1 MFLNR
6 RIVPLL
12 GGLLLIVLVG
22 GCKSKFEKLRASNNI
37 AMKYQEA
44 VKLYEKKK
52 YSKAIILFEDLQT
65 KYRGQ
70 AEAEDLYYYTAYTA
84 YRLKDYTS
92 ARYHF
97 RSFATTYPNS
107 PRAEECRFMSA
118 YCFYVDSPRPSLDQ
132 ENTRKAIDEL
142 QLFINLY
149 PDGERTEEAGQLI
162 QNLRDKLEQ
171 KAFAN
176 AKLYYD
182 MGQPD
187 DYRAA
192 VIAFESMLKQY
203 PDTRY
208 AEEIEFLIL
217 KSQYLF
223 AQHSMPYRQ
232 ESRYSEAID
241 YYQSFIDN
249 YPESKFKKEADGLRS
264 DAEKQIAYIVKR
276 MDEINK
282 MREEHEQELGI
293 SKEESAVQESAPQGA
308 TTPAQAPTMQ

>member
-6 RIVPLL
+6 RIFSLWA
-12 GGLLLIVLVG
+12 GLLLVLLAG
-22 GCKSKFEKLRASNNI
+22 SCKSKFEKLRASNNI

-52 YSKAIILFEDLQT
+52 YSKAVVLFEDLMT

-70 AEAEDLYYYTAYTA
+70 AEAEDLYYYTAYTN
-84 YRLKDYTS
+84 YRLRDYTS

-97 RSFATTYPNS
+97 KNFATTYPNS
-107 PRAEECRFMSA
+107 VRAEECRFMAA
-118 YCFYVDSPRPSLDQ
+118 YCFYVDSPRPALDQ

-149 PDGERTEEAGQLI
+149 PEGERAEEAGQLI
-162 QNLRDKLEQ
+162 QNLRDKLET
-171 KAFAN
+171 KAFSN

-192 VIAFESMLKQY
+192 VIAFESMLREY

-208 AEEIEFLIL
+208 AEEIEFLML

-223 AQHSMPYRQ
+223 AENSMPYRQ
-232 ESRYSEAID
+232 EARFNEALD
-241 YYQSFIDN
+241 YYSSFTDN
-249 YPESKFKKEADGLRS
+249 YPESKFRKEANDLRAS
-264 DAEKQIAYIVKR
+264 AEKQIAYVVKR
-276 MDEINK
+276 MNELNK
-282 MREEHEQELGI
+282 MRAEHERELGI
-293 SKEESAVQESAPQGA
+293 ADEEAAAEQAALTAP
-308 TTPAQAPTMQ
+308 

>member
-6 RIVPLL
+6 RIVSL
-12 GGLLLIVLVG
+12 GVALLLIALVSS
-22 GCKSKFEKLRASNNI
+22 CKSKFEKLRASNNI

-52 YSKAIILFEDLQT
+52 YSKAVILFEDLMT
-65 KYRGQ
+65 RYRGQ
-70 AEAEDLYYYTAYTA
+70 AEAEDLYYYTAYTN
-84 YRLKDYTS
+84 YRLRDYTS
-92 ARYHF
+92 ARFHF
-97 RSFATTYPNS
+97 KNFATTYPNS
-107 PRAEECRFMSA
+107 VRAEECRFMSA

-149 PDGERTEEAGQLI
+149 PDGERAEEAGGLI

-192 VIAFESMLKQY
+192 VIAFESMLRQY

-223 AQHSMPYRQ
+223 AQNSMPYRQ
-232 ESRYSEAID
+232 EARYNEAID
-241 YYQSFIDN
+241 YYQSFVES
-249 YPESKFKKEADGLRS
+249 YPKSKFKKEADDIRS
-264 DAEKQIAYIVKR
+264 SAEKQIAYVVRR

-282 MREEHEQELGI
+282 LREEHERELGI
-293 SKEESAVQESAPQGA
+293 PQQLGTASEESTSVIDN
-308 TTPAQAPTMQ
+308 

>member
-6 RIVPLL
+6 RIVSLWV
-12 GGLLLIVLVG
+12 GLLLIVMVS

-44 VKLYEKKK
+44 IKLYEKKK
-52 YSKAIILFEDLQT
+52 YSKAIILFEELMG

-84 YRLKDYTS
+84 YRLRDYTS
-92 ARYHF
+92 ARFHF
-97 RSFATTYPNS
+97 RNFATTYPNS
-107 PRAEECRFMSA
+107 PRAEECRFMAA
-118 YCFYVDSPRPSLDQ
+118 YSFYIDSPRPSLDQ
-132 ENTRKAIDEL
+132 ENTLKAIDEL

-149 PDGERTEEAGQLI
+149 PDGDRAEEAGQLI

-171 KAFAN
+171 KAFTN

-192 VIAFESMLKQY
+192 VIAFESMLRQY

-208 AEEIEFLIL
+208 AEEVEFLIL

-223 AQHSMPYRQ
+223 AQNSMPYRQ
-232 ESRYSEAID
+232 EARYNEAID
-241 YYQSFIDN
+241 YYQAFIDN
-249 YPESKFKKEADGLRS
+249 HPESKFRKEADNLRAS
-264 DAEKQIAYIVKR
+264 AEKQIAHVVKR

-282 MREEHEQELGI
+282 KRQEHEREWGI
-293 SKEESAVQESAPQGA
+293 TAEEAA
-308 TTPAQAPTMQ
+308 AQPSTSTIDNN

>member
-6 RIVPLL
+6 RIFSLWV
-12 GGLLLIVLVG
+12 GVLLIVLAG

-84 YRLKDYTS
+84 YRLRDYTS

-97 RSFATTYPNS
+97 KNFSTTYPNS
-107 PRAEECRFMSA
+107 PRAEECRFMAA

-149 PDGERTEEAGQLI
+149 PEGERAEEAGQLI
-162 QNLRDKLEQ
+162 QNLRNKLEQ

-192 VIAFESMLKQY
+192 VIAFESMLRQY

-223 AQHSMPYRQ
+223 AQNSMPYRQ
-232 ESRYSEAID
+232 EARFNEALD
-241 YYQSFIDN
+241 YYQSFVES
-249 YPESKFKKEADGLRS
+249 YPQSKYKKDADDLRS
-264 DAEKQIAYIVKR
+264 GAEKQIAYVVRR

-282 MREEHEQELGI
+282 MREEHERELGI
-293 SKEESAVQESAPQGA
+293 TQEESAAQES
-308 TTPAQAPTMQ
+308 TPAVQ

>member
-6 RIVPLL
+6 RIVSLWA
-12 GGLLLIVLVG
+12 GLLLLAVVT

-52 YSKAIILFEDLQT
+52 YSKAVVLFEDLMT

-70 AEAEDLYYYTAYTA
+70 AEAEDLYYYTAYTN

-97 RSFATTYPNS
+97 KNFATTYPNS
-107 PRAEECRFMSA
+107 QRAEECRFMAA
-118 YCFYVDSPRPSLDQ
+118 YCFYVDSPRSTLDQ

-149 PDGERTEEAGQLI
+149 PEGERTEEAGQLI
-162 QNLRDKLEQ
+162 QNLREKLEQ

-192 VIAFESMLKQY
+192 VIAFESMLRQY
-203 PDTRY
+203 PDTRF

-232 ESRYSEAID
+232 EARYNEAID
-241 YYQSFIDN
+241 YYQSFIEN
-249 YPESKFKKEADGLRS
+249 YPDSKYKKDAEDLRS
-264 DAEKQIAYIVKR
+264 SAEKQIANVVKR
-276 MDEINK
+276 MNEINRL
-282 MREEHEQELGI
+282 REEHQRELGI
-293 SKEESAVQESAPQGA
+293 EKEKTAADNAA
-308 TTPAQAPTMQ
+308 TPIQ

>member
-6 RIVPLL
+6 RIVSLWA
-12 GGLLLIVLVG
+12 GLLLIVVVVSS
-22 GCKSKFEKLRASNNI
+22 CKSKFEKLRASNNI
-37 AMKYQEA
+37 ALKYQEA

-52 YSKAIILFEDLQT
+52 YSKAIILFEELMG

-84 YRLKDYTS
+84 YRLRDYTS
-92 ARYHF
+92 ARFHF
-97 RSFATTYPNS
+97 RNFATTYPNS
-107 PRAEECRFMSA
+107 PRAEECRFMAA
-118 YCFYVDSPRPSLDQ
+118 YSFYIDSPRSSLDQ
-132 ENTRKAIDEL
+132 ENTLKAIDEL

-149 PDGERTEEAGQLI
+149 PDGERADEAGQLI

-192 VIAFESMLKQY
+192 VIAFESMLRQY

-208 AEEIEFLIL
+208 AEEVEFLIL

-223 AQHSMPYRQ
+223 AQNSMPYRQ
-232 ESRYSEAID
+232 EVRYNEAID
-241 YYQSFIDN
+241 YYQAFIDN
-249 YPESKFKKEADGLRS
+249 HPESKFRKEADNLRAS
-264 DAEKQIAYIVKR
+264 AEKQIAYVIKR

-282 MREEHEQELGI
+282 QRREHEQELGI
-293 SKEESAVQESAPQGA
+293 TSEEAA
-308 TTPAQAPTMQ
+308 AQQSTSTIDNN

>member
-1 MFLNR
+1 MNLTYLCKMFLNR
-6 RIVPLL
+6 RVVSLWASLVLILL
-12 GGLLLIVLVG
+12 AGS
-22 GCKSKFEKLRASNNI
+22 CKSKFEKLRASNNI

-52 YSKAIILFEDLQT
+52 YSKAVVLFEDLMT

-70 AEAEDLYYYTAYTA
+70 AEAEDLYYYTAYA
-84 YRLKDYTS
+84 NYRLKDYTS

-97 RSFATTYPNS
+97 KNFATIYPNS
-107 PRAEECRFMSA
+107 ARAEECRFMAA

-149 PDGERTEEAGQLI
+149 PDGERAAEAGQFI

-192 VIAFESMLKQY
+192 VIAFESMLRQY

-223 AQHSMPYRQ
+223 AQNSMPYRQ
-232 ESRYSEAID
+232 EARFNEAID
-241 YYQSFIDN
+241 YYQSFIES
-249 YPESKFKKEADGLRS
+249 YPESKFKKEADDLRS
-264 DAEKQIAYIVKR
+264 GAEKQIAYVVKR
-276 MDEINK
+276 MDEINRL
-282 MREEHEQELGI
+282 REEHEKELGI
-293 SKEESAVQESAPQGA
+293 TKEATASQEDSAVIQ
-308 TTPAQAPTMQ
+308 

>member
-6 RIVPLL
+6 RIVSLWA
-12 GGLLLIVLVG
+12 GLLLILLVSS
-22 GCKSKFEKLRASNNI
+22 CKSKFEKLRASNNI

-44 VKLYEKKK
+44 VKLYENKK
-52 YSKAIILFEDLQT
+52 YSKAIILFEDLMT

-70 AEAEDLYYYTAYTA
+70 AEAEDLYYFTAYTA
-84 YRLKDYTS
+84 YRLRDYTS
-92 ARYHF
+92 ARFHF
-97 RSFATTYPNS
+97 RNFATTYPNS
-107 PRAEECRFMSA
+107 PRAEECRFMAA
-118 YCFYVDSPRPSLDQ
+118 YSFYIDSPRPSLDQ

-149 PDGERTEEAGQLI
+149 PDGEKAEEAGQLI

-171 KAFAN
+171 KAFSN

-192 VIAFESMLKQY
+192 VIAFESMLRQY

-223 AQHSMPYRQ
+223 AQNSMPYRQ
-232 ESRYSEAID
+232 EVRYNEAID
-241 YYQSFIDN
+241 YYQSFIDSH
-249 YPESKFKKEADGLRS
+249 PQSKFRKEADNLRAS
-264 DAEKQIAYIVKR
+264 AEKQIAYVVRR

-282 MREEHEQELGI
+282 MREEHERELGI
-293 SKEESAVQESAPQGA
+293 TQEEAAAQQSTSAIDNN
-308 TTPAQAPTMQ
+308 

>member
-1 MFLNR
+1 MEFTYLCRMFLSR
-6 RIVPLL
+6 RLFSLLASIVVILL
-12 GGLLLIVLVG
+12 ASS
-22 GCKSKFEKLRASNNI
+22 CKSKFEKLRASNNI

-44 VKLYEKKK
+44 VKYYEKKK
-52 YSKAIILFEDLQT
+52 YPKALVLFDDLMT

-70 AEAEDLYYYTAYTA
+70 AEAEDLYYYTAYTN
-84 YRLKDYTS
+84 YRLRDYTS

-97 RSFATTYPNS
+97 KNFATTYPNS

-118 YCFYVDSPRPSLDQ
+118 YCFFVDSPRASLDQ

-149 PDGERTEEAGQLI
+149 PDGDKAKEAGDLI
-162 QNLRDKLEQ
+162 QKLRDKLET

-192 VIAFESMLKQY
+192 VIAFESMLREY
-203 PDTRY
+203 PDTKY

-223 AQHSMPYRQ
+223 AENSMPYRQ
-232 ESRYSEAID
+232 EARFNEAID
-241 YYQSFIDN
+241 YYQDFTEH
-249 YPESKFKKEADGLRS
+249 YPNSKFKKEAEDLRS
-264 DAEKQIAYIVKR
+264 SAEKQIAYVVRR
-276 MDEINK
+276 MNEINK
-282 MREEHEQELGI
+282 IREQQQQELGI
-293 SKEESAVQESAPQGA
+293 SKEEAAAKEA
-308 TTPAQAPTMQ
+308 TTSNN

>member
-6 RIVPLL
+6 RLVSL
-12 GGLLLIVLVG
+12 LVG
-22 GCKSKFEKLRASNNI
+22 ALVFLMATGCKSRFEKLRASNNI

-44 VKLYEKKK
+44 VKYYEKKK
-52 YSKAIILFEDLQT
+52 YSKALVLFDDLMT

-70 AEAEDLYYYTAYTA
+70 AEAEDLYYYTAYTN
-84 YRLKDYTS
+84 YRLRDYTS

-97 RSFATTYPNS
+97 KNFATTYPNS

-149 PDGERTEEAGQLI
+149 PDGEKAKEAGELI
-162 QNLRDKLEQ
+162 QKLRDKLEQ
-171 KAFAN
+171 KAYAN
-176 AKLYYD
+176 AKLYFD

-192 VIAFESMLKQY
+192 VIAFESMLREY

-223 AQHSMPYRQ
+223 AQNSMPYRQ
-232 ESRYSEAID
+232 EARYNEAID
-241 YYQSFIDN
+241 YYQSFVEH
-249 YPESKFKKEADGLRS
+249 YPNSKFKREADDLRAS
-264 DAEKQIAYIVKR
+264 AEKEIAYVVKR
-276 MDEINK
+276 MNEINK
-282 MREEHEQELGI
+282 MREEQQRELGI
-293 SKEESAVQESAPQGA
+293 SKEEAAA
-308 TTPAQAPTMQ
+308 TEAASTK

>member
-6 RIVPLL
+6 Q
-12 GGLLLIVLVG
+12 IVLLCAGVILMAVVG
-22 GCKSKFEKLRASNNI
+22 SCKSKFEKLRASNNI
-37 AMKYQEA
+37 AMKYEEA
-44 VKLYEKKK
+44 IKLYEKEK
-52 YSKAIILFEDLQT
+52 YSKAIILFEELMS

-84 YRLKDYTS
+84 YRLRDYTS
-92 ARYHF
+92 ARFHF
-97 RSFATTYPNS
+97 RNFATTYPNS
-107 PRAEECRFMSA
+107 PRAEECRFMAA
-118 YCFYVDSPRPSLDQ
+118 YSFYTDSPRYSLDQ
-132 ENTRKAIDEL
+132 ENTLKAIDEL

-149 PDGERTEEAGQLI
+149 PTGERTEEAGQLI
-162 QNLRDKLEQ
+162 QNLRDKLEH

-192 VIAFESMLKQY
+192 VIAFESMLRQY

-208 AEEIEFLIL
+208 AEEVEFLIL

-223 AQHSMPYRQ
+223 AQNSMPYRQ
-232 ESRYSEAID
+232 EVRYNEAID
-241 YYQSFIDN
+241 YYQDFIESN
-249 YPESKFKKEADGLRS
+249 PESKFRKEADNLRAS
-264 DAEKQIAYIVKR
+264 AEKQIAQVVKR

-282 MREEHEQELGI
+282 QRQEREQELGI
-293 SKEESAVQESAPQGA
+293 TSEESAEQQG
-308 TTPAQAPTMQ
+308 TPTIGND